1 MKKQNGIV
9 LVIILILLIPLAIS
23 SLSVMQW
30 CRDSIKINSANR
42 QNVNAMILIHNKQVD
57 ISAEFNRNK
66 FYELF
71 MKHSELI
78 QAGSCQRFYHATSLN
93 IDAGCIQTQQ
103 LSTQSYGMT
112 NNANL
117 NAKIT
122 LMQPLLLNHQYVD

>member
-1 MKKQNGIV
+1 MKKQHGIV
-9 LVIILILLIPLAIS
+9 LVVILILLIPLAIS

-30 CRDSIKINSANR
+30 CRDLIKINVSSR
-42 QNVNAMILIHNKQVD
+42 QKVDAMILIHNKQAD

-78 QAGSCQRFYHATSLN
+78 QAGSCQRFYRATSLN
-93 IDAGCIQTQQ
+93 INATCIQTQQ
-103 LSTQSYGMT
+103 LSTQSYGMK
-112 NNANL
+112 NDANL

-122 LMQPLLLNHQYVD
+122 LIQPLLSNHQYVE

>member
-1 MKKQNGIV
+1 
-9 LVIILILLIPLAIS
+9 
-23 SLSVMQW
+23 MQW

-78 QAGSCQRFYHATSLN
+78 QDGLCQRFYHATSLN
-93 IDAGCIQTQQ
+93 IDADCIQTQQ